1 MLDIAP
7 TRRRL
12 TAVLFGGVALANTG
26 YIAAIT
32 VSTLAARSMTGSS
45 RLAGVPAAVAVM
57 GTASGASL
65 LAADIARAGRRR
77 GLILGYVLAALG
89 GTLAATA
96 VVMSVYPLLL
106 LGMFGLGFGQAAS
119 QLSRYAAADIAVPER
134 RGSAVSL
141 IVWAGTIGAVV
152 GPSLLGF
159 AGDLAVSWGRA
170 QYMGGF
176 MVAAVFMT
184 LAGTAYAIALRPD
197 PYSLADPLP
206 ERAASD
212 SATALRTWSN
222 PVVQV
227 AVVSMAFGQVVMV
240 LMMTGTPI
248 HIEDTGR
255 GLDVVGLVIS
265 AHTVGMFAFSPL
277 TGRLVDVFGTMKVML
292 SAVGILAA
300 SAIIASLAPDDSTPA
315 LAFALFLLGV
325 GWNAGFVASSA
336 LLSRHAGSRAQGSV
350 DAMVWACSAMASLG
364 SGIILDVVGYQAL
377 SLLSIGM
384 LTIPL
389 VLLMGRRRL
398 ITV

>member
-1 MLDIAP
+1 MLNLVP

-32 VSTLAARSMTGSS
+32 VSTLAARAMTGSL
-45 RLAGVPAAVAVM
+45 RLAGVPAAVAVL
-57 GTASGASL
+57 GTATGASL

-77 GLILGYVLAALG
+77 GLIFGYVIAALG
-89 GTLAATA
+89 GALAATA
-96 VVMSVYPLLL
+96 VVTSVYPLLL
-106 LGMFGLGFGQAAS
+106 LGMFGLGIGQAAS
-119 QLSRYAAADIAVPER
+119 QLSRYAAADIALPER

-141 IVWAGTIGAVV
+141 IVWAGTIGAVL
-152 GPSLLGF
+152 GPALLGF

-176 MVAAVFMT
+176 MIAAVFMA
-184 LAGTAYAIALRPD
+184 LAGAAYLLALRPD
-197 PYSLADPLP
+197 PASLAEPLP
-206 ERAASD
+206 ERASGDAASAV
-212 SATALRTWSN
+212 SPWSN

-277 TGRLVDVFGTMKVML
+277 TGRVVDVFGAMRVML
-292 SAVGILAA
+292 SAVGILAV
-300 SAIIASLAPDDSTPA
+300 SAIIASVAPDDSTPV

-336 LLSRHAGSRAQGSV
+336 LLSRHAGSRVQGSV
-350 DAMVWACSAMASLG
+350 DAMVWASSAIASLG
-364 SGIILDVVGYQAL
+364 SGIILDIVGYRAL
-377 SLLSIGM
+377 SLMSIAM
-384 LTIPL
+384 LVIPL

>member
-1 MLDIAP
+1 VLDIAP

-12 TAVLFGGVALANTG
+12 TAVLFAGVALANTG

-89 GTLAATA
+89 GTLAASA
-96 VVMSVYPLLL
+96 VVTSVYPLLL

-134 RGSAVSL
+134 RGSAVSM

-159 AGDLAVSWGRA
+159 AGDLAISWGRA

-184 LAGTAYAIALRPD
+184 LASTAYAIALRPD
-197 PYSLADPLP
+197 PYSLAEPLP
-206 ERAASD
+206 ERVGDDTAATTS
-212 SATALRTWSN
+212 TWSN

-292 SAVGILAA
+292 GAVGILAA
-300 SAIIASLAPDDSTPA
+300 SAIIASMAPDDSTPV

-350 DAMVWACSAMASLG
+350 DAMVWASSAMASLS
-364 SGIILDVVGYQAL
+364 SGIILDVVGYRAL

-384 LTIPL
+384 LAIPL
-389 VLLMGRRRL
+389 VLLMGRRKL